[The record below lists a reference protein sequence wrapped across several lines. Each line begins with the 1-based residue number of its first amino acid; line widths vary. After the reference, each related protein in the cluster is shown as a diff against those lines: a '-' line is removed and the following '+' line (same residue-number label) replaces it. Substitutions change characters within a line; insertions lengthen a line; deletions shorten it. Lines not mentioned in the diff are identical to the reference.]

1 MARPGD
7 GRQSTVFLEEPGPS
21 PLSFRGFNMARHPDV
36 AGMRR
41 RHRFTLLTT
50 LSTLV
55 LMGWGAFVTSI
66 EAGLAVPDWPSSYD
80 SYDPFNPWPGWWRV
94 TPLLAEHGHRLLG
107 MLTGLLTTI
116 LAVWTWFTESRRW
129 LRWLAVGALALV
141 SFQGLLGG
149 LRVVWLS
156 LDLAVVHAAT
166 AQLFLGLVV
175 ALAVFTSKAWLR
187 ADATANGPCDPRL
200 WRLSLVV
207 LGAVWL
213 QIILGALLRHP
224 GTGIHPVLVG
234 VHIGGAI
241 LVAIAVATFLL
252 RVWSG
257 FRDRRVLYRGS
268 WVLAGLVDLQLILG
282 VTAYFV
288 TLDDAGMLQPSNLQV
303 AVNTSHAVIG
313 ALLMGTAV
321 LGVLATYRWSRTPVA
336 GG

>member
-1 MARPGD
+1 MVGD
-7 GRQSTVFLEEPGPS
+7 SG
-21 PLSFRGFNMARHPDV
+21 A
-36 AGMRR
+36 AGMRW
-41 RHRFTLLTT
+41 RHRFTVLTA

-107 MLTGLLTTI
+107 MLVGLLTTI
-116 LAVWTWFTESRRW
+116 LAVWTWFAESRRW
-129 LRWLAVGALALV
+129 LRWLALGALALV

-166 AQLFLGLVV
+166 AQLFLGLIV
-175 ALAVFTSKAWLR
+175 ALAAFTSKWWLSGNAV
-187 ADATANGPCDPRL
+187 ADGPRDNRL
-200 WRLSLVV
+200 WRLSLAVPA
-207 LGAVWL
+207 AVWL

-234 VHIGGAI
+234 FHIGGAV
-241 LVAIAVATFLL
+241 LVAAVVAAFLL
-252 RVWSG
+252 RVWNG
-257 FRDRRVLYRGS
+257 FRESRLLYRGS

-288 TLDDAGMLQPSNLQV
+288 TLDDAGMLQPSNVQV
-303 AVNTSHAVIG
+303 VVNTAHAVIG
-313 ALLMGTAV
+313 ALLMAGSV
-321 LGVLATYRWSRTPVA
+321 LAVLATHRQGRSAAPA
-336 GG
+336 E

>member
-1 MARPGD
+1 MTKDSGA
-7 GRQSTVFLEEPGPS
+7 
-21 PLSFRGFNMARHPDV
+21 

-41 RHRFTLLTT
+41 RHRFTVLTA

-107 MLTGLLTTI
+107 MLVGLLTAI
-116 LAVWTWFTESRRW
+116 LAVWTWFAESRRW

-166 AQLFLGLVV
+166 AQLFLGLIV
-175 ALAVFTSKAWLR
+175 ALAVFTSKPWLAEDAV
-187 ADATANGPCDPRL
+187 ADGPRDNRL
-200 WRLSLVV
+200 WQLSLAVPA
-207 LGAVWL
+207 AVWL

-234 VHIGGAI
+234 FHIGGAV
-241 LVAIAVATFLL
+241 LVAAVVAAFLL
-252 RVWSG
+252 RVWKEH
-257 FRDRRVLYRGS
+257 RDTRPLYRGS
-268 WVLAGLVDLQLILG
+268 WVLAGLVDVQLILG
-282 VTAYFV
+282 LTAWFV
-288 TLDDAGMLQPSNLQV
+288 TLDDAGMLQPSNVQV
-303 AVNTSHAVIG
+303 VVNTSHAVIG
-313 ALLMGTAV
+313 ALLMAGS
-321 LGVLATYRWSRTPVA
+321 VLAALATHRWGRSPA
-336 GG
+336 SG

>member
-1 MARPGD
+1 MTNDSSA
-7 GRQSTVFLEEPGPS
+7 
-21 PLSFRGFNMARHPDV
+21 
-36 AGMRR
+36 AGMRW
-41 RHRFTLLTT
+41 RHRFTVLTA

-107 MLTGLLTTI
+107 MLVGFLTTI
-116 LAVWTWFTESRRW
+116 LAVWTWFAESRRW

-175 ALAVFTSKAWLR
+175 ALAVFTSESWL
-187 ADATANGPCDPRL
+187 ALDAARDGPRDNRL
-200 WRLSLVV
+200 WRLSLTVPA
-207 LGAVWL
+207 AVWL

-224 GTGIHPVLVG
+224 GTGIHPWLVGFHVGGAVLV
-234 VHIGGAI
+234 A
-241 LVAIAVATFLL
+241 AAVAAFLL
-252 RVWSG
+252 RVWKG
-257 FRDRRVLYRGS
+257 FRASRVLYRGS

-282 VTAYFV
+282 LTAYLV

-303 AVNTSHAVIG
+303 VVNTSHAVIG
-313 ALLMGTAV
+313 ALLMAGAVLAV
-321 LGVLATYRWSRTPVA
+321 LGTHRWGRNPATS
-336 GG
+336 G

>member
-1 MARPGD
+1 
-7 GRQSTVFLEEPGPS
+7 
-21 PLSFRGFNMARHPDV
+21 
-36 AGMRR
+36 MRR
-41 RHRFTLLTT
+41 RHRFTVLTA

-94 TPLLAEHGHRLLG
+94 TPVLAEHGHRLLG
-107 MLTGLLTTI
+107 MLVGLLTAI
-116 LAVWTWFTESRRW
+116 LAVWTWFAESRRW
-129 LRWLAVGALALV
+129 LRWLALGALALV

-166 AQLFLGLVV
+166 AQLFLGLIV
-175 ALAVFTSKAWLR
+175 ALAVFTSNCWLSG
-187 ADATANGPCDPRL
+187 DAAAAGPRDYRL
-200 WRLSLVV
+200 WRLALAVPA
-207 LGAVWL
+207 AVWL

-234 VHIGGAI
+234 FHIGGAV
-241 LVAIAVATFLL
+241 LVAAVVAAFLL
-252 RVWSG
+252 RVWNG
-257 FRDRRVLYRGS
+257 FRDARPLYRGS

-288 TLDDAGMLQPSNLQV
+288 TLDDAGMLQPSNVQV
-303 AVNTSHAVIG
+303 VVNTAHAVIG
-313 ALLMGTAV
+313 ALLMAGSV
-321 LGVLATYRWSRTPVA
+321 LAVLATHRWGRSVA
-336 GG
+336 PTGG

>member
-1 MARPGD
+1 MRW
-7 GRQSTVFLEEPGPS
+7 
-21 PLSFRGFNMARHPDV
+21 
-36 AGMRR
+36 RR
-41 RHRFTLLTT
+41 RFTILTA

-107 MLTGLLTTI
+107 MLVGFLTTV

-175 ALAVFTSKAWLR
+175 ALAAFTSKWWLTL
-187 ADATANGPCDPRL
+187 DAARDGPRDHRL
-200 WRLSLVV
+200 WRLALAAPA
-207 LGAVWL
+207 AVWL
-213 QIILGALLRHP
+213 QVLLGALLRHP
-224 GTGIHPVLVG
+224 GTGIHPWLVG
-234 VHIGGAI
+234 VHIAGAV
-241 LVAIAVATFLL
+241 LVAAVVAAFLL
-252 RVWSG
+252 RVWDK
-257 FRDRRVLYRGS
+257 FRQSRVLYRGA
-268 WVLAGLVDLQLILG
+268 WVLAGLVDVQLILG
-282 VTAYFV
+282 LTAYFV
-288 TLDDAGMLQPSNLQV
+288 TLDDAGMLQPSTVQV
-303 AVNTSHAVIG
+303 VVNTGHAVVG
-313 ALLMGTAV
+313 ALLMTGAV
-321 LGVLATYRWSRTPVA
+321 LAALATHRWGRRPVPA
-336 GG
+336 G

>member
-1 MARPGD
+1 
-7 GRQSTVFLEEPGPS
+7 
-21 PLSFRGFNMARHPDV
+21 
-36 AGMRR
+36 MRW
-41 RHRFTLLTT
+41 RHRFTILTA

-107 MLTGLLTTI
+107 LLVGFLTTI

-129 LRWLAVGALALV
+129 LRWLAFGALALV

-175 ALAVFTSKAWLR
+175 ALAAFTSKWWLTL
-187 ADATANGPCDPRL
+187 DAARDGRRDHRL
-200 WRLSLVV
+200 RRLALAAPA
-207 LGAVWL
+207 AVWL
-213 QIILGALLRHP
+213 QVILGALVRHP
-224 GTGIHPVLVG
+224 GTGIHPWLVG
-234 VHIGGAI
+234 LHIGGAV
-241 LVAIAVATFLL
+241 LVAVVVAAFLL
-252 RVWSG
+252 RVRDG
-257 FRDRRVLYRGS
+257 FPESRGLYRGS
-268 WVLAGLVDLQLILG
+268 WVLAGLVAVQLVLG
-282 VTAYFV
+282 LTAYFV

-303 AVNTSHAVIG
+303 VVNTAHAVIG
-313 ALLMGTAV
+313 ALLMAGAVLAV
-321 LGVLATYRWSRTPVA
+321 LGAHRGGRNPVTS
-336 GG
+336 G

>member
-1 MARPGD
+1 MYASR
-7 GRQSTVFLEEPGPS
+7 S
-21 PLSFRGFNMARHPDV
+21 PLSFCRFGMTRNSEV

-41 RHRFTLLTT
+41 RHRFTLLTA

-107 MLTGLLTTI
+107 MLTGLLTTV
-116 LAVWTWFTESRRW
+116 LAVWTWFAESRRW
-129 LRWLAVGALALV
+129 LRWLALGSLALV

-166 AQLFLGLVV
+166 AQLFFGLVV
-175 ALAVFTSKAWLR
+175 ALAVFTSKAWLQP
-187 ADATANGPCDPRL
+187 DAAAGGVRDPRL
-200 WRLSLVV
+200 WRLALGV

-234 VHIGGAI
+234 IHIGGAI
-241 LVAIAVATFLL
+241 LVAIAVAAFLL

-257 FRDRRVLYRGS
+257 FREARLLYRGS
-268 WVLAGLVDLQLILG
+268 WLLAGLVDLQLVLG

-321 LGVLATYRWSRTPVA
+321 LGVLAAYRWGRTAVPA
-336 GG
+336 D

>member
-1 MARPGD
+1 
-7 GRQSTVFLEEPGPS
+7 
-21 PLSFRGFNMARHPDV
+21 
-36 AGMRR
+36 MRR
-41 RHRFTLLTT
+41 RHRFTVLTA

-107 MLTGLLTTI
+107 MLVGLLTTV
-116 LAVWTWFTESRRW
+116 LAVWTWFAESRRW

-166 AQLFLGLVV
+166 AQLFLGLIV
-175 ALAVFTSKAWLR
+175 ALAVFTSKPWLAEDAA
-187 ADATANGPCDPRL
+187 ADRPRDNRL
-200 WRLSLVV
+200 WRLSLAVPA
-207 LGAVWL
+207 AVWL

-234 VHIGGAI
+234 LHIGGAV
-241 LVAIAVATFLL
+241 LVAAVVAAFLL
-252 RVWSG
+252 RVWKEH
-257 FRDRRVLYRGS
+257 RDTRLLYRGS
-268 WVLAGLVDLQLILG
+268 WVLAGLVDVQLILG
-282 VTAYFV
+282 LTAWFV
-288 TLDDAGMLQPSNLQV
+288 TLDDAGMLQPSNVQV
-303 AVNTSHAVIG
+303 VVNTSHAVIG
-313 ALLMGTAV
+313 ALLMTGS
-321 LGVLATYRWSRTPVA
+321 VLAALATHGWGRGPVTP
-336 GG
+336 G

>member
-1 MARPGD
+1 MMRNAGV
-7 GRQSTVFLEEPGPS
+7 T
-21 PLSFRGFNMARHPDV
+21 
-36 AGMRR
+36 GMRW
-41 RHRFTLLTT
+41 RHRFTVLTA

-107 MLTGLLTTI
+107 LLTGLLTTI

-129 LRWLAVGALALV
+129 LRWLALGALVLV
-141 SFQGLLGG
+141 SLQGVLGG

-166 AQLFLGLVV
+166 AQLFLGLIV
-175 ALAVFTSKAWLR
+175 ALAVFTSKAWVTG
-187 ADATANGPCDPRL
+187 AGSPDGPRDERL
-200 WRLSLVV
+200 WTLALAVPA
-207 LGAVWL
+207 AVWL

-234 VHIGGAI
+234 FHIGGAV
-241 LVAIAVATFLL
+241 LVAAVVAAFLL
-252 RVWSG
+252 RVWRE
-257 FRDRRVLYRGS
+257 FRDSRALVRGS

-282 VTAYFV
+282 LTAWFV
-288 TLDDAGMLQPSNLQV
+288 TLDDAGMLQPSNVQV
-303 AVNTSHAVIG
+303 VVNTAHAVTG
-313 ALLMGTAV
+313 ALLMAGAVLAV
-321 LGVLATYRWSRTPVA
+321 LGTYRWGRNPAAA
-336 GG
+336 G

>member
-1 MARPGD
+1 MVGD
-7 GRQSTVFLEEPGPS
+7 SG
-21 PLSFRGFNMARHPDV
+21 A
-36 AGMRR
+36 AGMRW
-41 RHRFTLLTT
+41 RHRFTVLTAF
-50 LSTLV
+50 STLV

-107 MLTGLLTTI
+107 MLVGLLTTI
-116 LAVWTWFTESRRW
+116 LAVWTWFAESRRW
-129 LRWLAVGALALV
+129 LRRLALGALALV

-166 AQLFLGLVV
+166 AQLFLGLIV
-175 ALAVFTSKAWLR
+175 ALAVFTSKWWLSGNAV
-187 ADATANGPCDPRL
+187 ADGPRDNRL
-200 WRLSLVV
+200 WRLSLAVPA
-207 LGAVWL
+207 AVWL

-234 VHIGGAI
+234 FHIGGAV
-241 LVAIAVATFLL
+241 LVAAVAAAFLL
-252 RVWSG
+252 RVWNG
-257 FRDRRVLYRGS
+257 FRESRLLYRGS

-288 TLDDAGMLQPSNLQV
+288 TLDDAGMLQPSNVQV
-303 AVNTSHAVIG
+303 VVNTAHAVIG
-313 ALLMGTAV
+313 ALLMAGSV
-321 LGVLATYRWSRTPVA
+321 LAVLATHRRGRSAAPA
-336 GG
+336 E

>member
-1 MARPGD
+1 
-7 GRQSTVFLEEPGPS
+7 
-21 PLSFRGFNMARHPDV
+21 
-36 AGMRR
+36 MRR
-41 RHRFTLLTT
+41 RHRFTVLTV

-107 MLTGLLTTI
+107 MLVGLLTTV
-116 LAVWTWFTESRRW
+116 LAVWTWFAESRRW

-166 AQLFLGLVV
+166 AQLFLGLIV
-175 ALAVFTSKAWLR
+175 ALAVFTSKPWLAEDAA
-187 ADATANGPCDPRL
+187 ADRPRDNRL
-200 WRLSLVV
+200 WRLSLAVPA
-207 LGAVWL
+207 AVWL

-234 VHIGGAI
+234 LHIGGAV
-241 LVAIAVATFLL
+241 LVAAVVAAFLL
-252 RVWSG
+252 RVWKEH
-257 FRDRRVLYRGS
+257 RDTRLLYRGS
-268 WVLAGLVDLQLILG
+268 WVLAGLVDVQLILG
-282 VTAYFV
+282 LTAWFV
-288 TLDDAGMLQPSNLQV
+288 TLDDAGMLQPSNVQV
-303 AVNTSHAVIG
+303 VVNTSHAVIG
-313 ALLMGTAV
+313 ALLMTGS
-321 LGVLATYRWSRTPVA
+321 VLAALATHGWGRGPVTP
-336 GG
+336 G